1 MYFKVINEW
10 QLKVDDISTELEAS
24 QNEMRN
30 YNSENFRLK
39 ACWEEATEQLE
50 LMKRENKN
58 LADEIKD
65 LLEQVVE
72 LAFLEVSKY
81 LCAVIVRFRINEII
95 ILLKSMILY
104 HSLEKVAAQFMSLTN
119 SEGDCRWIKMSF
131 KKRLRKQK
139 PL

>member
-1 MYFKVINEW
+1 M
-10 QLKVDDISTELEAS
+10 DDISAELEAS

-39 ACWEEATEQLE
+39 ACWEEASEQLE

-72 LAFLEVSKY
+72 LPLIEVSDFY
-81 LCAVIVRFRINEII
+81 VVAIVE
-95 ILLKSMILY
+95 
-104 HSLEKVAAQFMSLTN
+104 
-119 SEGDCRWIKMSF
+119 
-131 KKRLRKQK
+131 
-139 PL
+139 

>member
-1 MYFKVINEW
+1 MKVINEW
-10 QLKVDDISTELEAS
+10 QLKVDDISAELEAS

-39 ACWEEATEQLE
+39 ACWEEASEQLE

-72 LAFLEVSKY
+72 LALIEVSD
-81 LCAVIVRFRINEII
+81 F
-95 ILLKSMILY
+95 
-104 HSLEKVAAQFMSLTN
+104 
-119 SEGDCRWIKMSF
+119 
-131 KKRLRKQK
+131 
-139 PL
+139 